1 MHLPN
6 LKRIIATGGASA
18 NPAILQLIAD
28 VFKTPVYVHKS
39 GGGSAGLG
47 AALRAM
53 HGVTCDALHSFVA
66 LDDCLRAQVLSCTK
80 LVSQRYF
87 VDDLPNVQKGASPRD
102 SFFRLAATPKN
113 GYVYDNMVCLKIA
126 DTLSFPDY

>member
-1 MHLPN
+1 MRLHSEDMHLPN

-66 LDDCLRAQVLSCTK
+66 LDDCLRAQ
-80 LVSQRYF
+80 
-87 VDDLPNVQKGASPRD
+87 GASPRD

-113 GYVYDNMVCLKIA
+113 GYVYDNMMKRYSDLERAIVLVGLYA
-126 DTLSFPDY
+126 SRGATGAL